1 MAFAQNSAC
10 MMELW
15 LRLVLFALPCLAVT
29 LYIGRPLRWFT
40 LHPLLMTLAFVA
52 AAGSGIQMKR
62 KGGRAN
68 TVAHGYLMLLAFVL
82 ALGGWYVIYQQK
94 NMLGKSHNTSWHS
107 YQGLL
112 TMGGYAVGA
121 VGGLAALHPDFGLY
135 KTNKNLR
142 LAHKTLS
149 RTATLAA
156 LAALGSGYS
165 KLGDAVT
172 TAIVALALAA
182 LAISLSLVECLLGPA
197 GSKQT
202 GESARFL
209 LPT

>member
-1 MAFAQNSAC
+1 MYAES
-10 MMELW
+10 E
-15 LRLVLFALPCLAVT
+15 
-29 LYIGRPLRWFT
+29 
-40 LHPLLMTLAFVA
+40 
-52 AAGSGIQMKR
+52 GI
-62 KGGRAN
+62 
-68 TVAHGYLMLLAFVL
+68 HGERSQA
-82 ALGGWYVIYQQK
+82 
-94 NMLGKSHNTSWHS
+94 SHLSEH
-107 YQGLL
+107 
-112 TMGGYAVGA
+112 
-121 VGGLAALHPDFGLY
+121 D
-135 KTNKNLR
+135 
-142 LAHKTLS
+142 AHKTLS